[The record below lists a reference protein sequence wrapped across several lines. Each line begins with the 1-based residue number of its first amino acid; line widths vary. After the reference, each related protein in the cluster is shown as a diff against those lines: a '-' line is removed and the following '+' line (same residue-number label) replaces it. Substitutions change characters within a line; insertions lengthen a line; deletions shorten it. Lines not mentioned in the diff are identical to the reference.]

1 MCRSRVSLTCFI
13 SARRAHLEGVQSGSS
28 VGPWGRRRA
37 AAGLNVFVS
46 ALKITSAAVSL
57 STDSLTSRA
66 RRESSSR
73 QVYGFI
79 VLHKRLSG
87 HLARAR
93 LAHQGAPGRVWRT
106 RAHQGAAYHRC
117 DTSKKRLDDTFGP
130 VPEVLFLTVLH
141 LWKPL
146 GTPV

>member
-1 MCRSRVSLTCFI
+1 M
-13 SARRAHLEGVQSGSS
+13 GS
-28 VGPWGRRRA
+28 WGRRRA

-93 LAHQGAPGRVWRT
+93 LAHQGA
-106 RAHQGAAYHRC
+106 AYHRC